1 MNTTTDK
8 KTKADEQQKVKINVE
23 KWGRPLIE
31 AGWTLVPSTLIERQR
46 KLGLDPLDF
55 NILLHL
61 MSYWWEPENKPRPS
75 KQTIAA
81 AVGRDARTVQ
91 RRIAS
96 LEKQGLIRREARN
109 GAGRGTQTNRYHFDG
124 LIKAATE
131 LAEET
136 LAERKAKREKT
147 GRMKRLHIVK

>member
-1 MNTTTDK
+1 MAAEHKNAKETED
-8 KTKADEQQKVKINVE
+8 QQKVKVNVE
-23 KWGRPLIE
+23 KWGRPLID

-61 MSYWWEPENKPRPS
+61 MSYWWEPGNKPRPS
-75 KQTIAA
+75 KKTIAA
-81 AVGRDARTVQ
+81 AVGRDPRTVQ

-96 LEKQGLIRREARN
+96 LERQGLIKREGRN

-131 LAEET
+131 LAQET
-136 LAERKAKREKT
+136 LAERKVKKEKT
-147 GRMKRLHIVK
+147 ARMKRLHVVK